1 MAEGTTMKNNII
13 VPEVMGDDIEVKVD
27 AQCKLI
33 PYAHVD
39 HTLEGVPG
47 DTKTIPCWAYIGDA
61 EDVAEGEEVSVTQMT
76 ASTKQFTIKKAGK
89 CVEITEEARLSGLGN
104 PIGQANLQ
112 LGKSITGKVDNDILV
127 AALSAPVIT
136 GDGSEAIGYNA
147 VVDAVLTFED
157 EEDGI
162 DKVMFIHPKQSG
174 TLLKDESFLS
184 ADRFEKGVAVNGAIG
199 KIAGCWVKK
208 SKKVPLIEYTKDNSN
223 GTVSITTSNLAE
235 YQKKTAETLVVGDK
249 VKAVTTKYYMCP
261 IIKLEPDSKETEYT
275 EDELAALTIFLKKGT
290 SVHDDFKARKQVH
303 EITAFKYYGV
313 ALTNE
318 AKVVVAKF
326 KA

>member
-1 MAEGTTMKNNII
+1 MANGTTMKDNII
-13 VPEVMGDDIEVKVD
+13 IPQLMGDDIEAKVD

-39 HTLEGVPG
+39 HTLEGVAG

-61 EDVAEGEEVSVTQMT
+61 EDVAEGEEVGITQMS

-89 CVEITEEARLSGLGN
+89 CVEITEEARLSGVGN
-104 PIGQANLQ
+104 VVAQANDQ
-112 LGKSITGKVDNDILV
+112 LGKSIVGKIDRDLLD
-127 AALSAPVIT
+127 AALDAPVKV
-136 GDGSEAIGYNA
+136 GDGSDAIGYTT

-157 EEDGI
+157 EEDDV
-162 DKVMFIHPKQSG
+162 DKVMFIHPKQSK
-174 TLLKDESFLS
+174 TLLKDEMFLS
-184 ADRFEKGVAVNGAIG
+184 ADRFEKGVAVNGSIG

-208 SKKVPLIEYTKDNSN
+208 SKKVPLVEYTKDNSSGSVTISAEN
-223 GTVSITTSNLAE
+223 IEE
-235 YQKKTAETLVVGDK
+235 YQKKTAEKLVAGDK
-249 VKAVTTKYYMCP
+249 VKAVATKHYLCP

-275 EDELAALTIFLKKGT
+275 EGELAALTIFLKKDT
-290 SVHDDFKARKQVH
+290 AVNDDFKARRQVH

-318 AKVVVAKF
+318 EKVIVAKF